1 MKIKSTVVSIT
12 FLLFTLSC
20 NHVYKEY
27 DKDSFP
33 TYSWQHGQEI
43 LFTPTIEDISKSYE
57 LALGV
62 RHLYGFP
69 LDKITLTIKTVSPSG
84 KESTRDYE
92 LAVKDS
98 ENNYISKCAGD
109 ICDLETIVDANIKYE
124 EPGTYK
130 YLITHSVPADKIPG
144 VMELGLIIDEQD

>member
-1 MKIKSTVVSIT
+1 M
-12 FLLFTLSC
+12 
-20 NHVYKEY
+20 
-27 DKDSFP
+27 
-33 TYSWQHGQEI
+33 
-43 LFTPTIEDISKSYE
+43 
-57 LALGV
+57 ALGV